1 MDYEEISL
9 KELIII
15 LINGWKWI
23 VGVTLATTL
32 AAVIFTLGFKPVL
45 YESNSSFTI
54 SIPASIQTQYGVY
67 NFPTTNVNDYISLL
81 TSESVLERVNEEF
94 SGDYTNID
102 LKKAVSFSYDATKS
116 VNTVNT
122 KVTLG
127 DSKLASELHRV
138 WLTAFKETI
147 EKGYQQIAYEQIK
160 VNLTNSI
167 VNLTN
172 EQESI
177 KIQLEALNIY
187 KDSLNYVNGVSIT
200 ESADYYLY
208 YQAILRIMDLTL
220 RDYEI
225 TATKQ
230 NYEQNLEAISALTSS
245 DVDFNVMNGLIT
257 LPTEIIEPT
266 TSIDRGLMLN
276 TAIGFVLG
284 GMLGVFIVFFLNY
297 WKSEPKIRNL

>member
-1 MDYEEISL
+1 MEYEEISL

-15 LINGWKWI
+15 LLKGWKWI

-32 AAVIFTLGFKPVL
+32 AAVIFTLGFKPIL
-45 YESNSSFTI
+45 YESNSSFTL
-54 SIPASIQTQYGVY
+54 SIPASIQTQYGVF

-81 TSESVLERVNEEF
+81 TSEPVLKRVSDELGTDN
-94 SGDYTNID
+94 GNID
-102 LKKAVSFSYDATKS
+102 LKEVVSFSYDATKS

-127 DSKLASELHRV
+127 DSKLASELHQV
-138 WLTAFKETI
+138 WLTVFKETI
-147 EKGYQQIAYEQIK
+147 EKNYQQIAYEQIK
-160 VNLTNSI
+160 TNLLNAIAS
-167 VNLTN
+167 LTS

-177 KIQLEALNIY
+177 KIKLEALNAY
-187 KDSLNYVNGVSIT
+187 RDTLNYVDGVSIT

-208 YQAILRIMDLTL
+208 YQAILRIMDLRL

-230 NYEQNLEAISALTSS
+230 INEQNLATVSTLASS
-245 DVDFNVMNGLIT
+245 DVAFNVLSGAIV

-266 TSIDRGLMLN
+266 TSIDRGLMMN
-276 TAIGFVLG
+276 TAIGTVLG
-284 GMLGVFIVFFLNY
+284 GMIGVFIVFFINY
-297 WKSEPKIRNL
+297 WKSEPIN